1 MDVVLIVANVLS
13 FIGNTL
19 FTLSAL
25 LKSKRKILL
34 FQSGNYVLAIVS
46 EAMMS
51 AYSALAQEA
60 VSLTRN
66 MILLFLKVKS
76 EIVKLVLNIICVI
89 VAVTVGVL
97 LNIFLNDNVWYG
109 YLPILGNICYSFG
122 VIVAFMIKDNP
133 LKSEA
138 FIKVCLLINSVL
150 WAIYGY
156 YVELYPILIFNII
169 NIVFCIISIVR
180 IIILSNK
187 AKNYEKAE

>member
-13 FIGNTL
+13 FIGNSL

-34 FQSGNYVLAIVS
+34 FQSGHYVLAIVS

-66 MILLFLKVKS
+66 IILLFLKIKN

-109 YLPILGNICYSFG
+109 YLPIIGNIVYSFG

>member
-1 MDVVLIVANVLS
+1 
-13 FIGNTL
+13 
-19 FTLSAL
+19 
-25 LKSKRKILL
+25 
-34 FQSGNYVLAIVS
+34 
-46 EAMMS
+46 
-51 AYSALAQEA
+51 
-60 VSLTRN
+60 
-66 MILLFLKVKS
+66 
-76 EIVKLVLNIICVI
+76 
-89 VAVTVGVL
+89 
-97 LNIFLNDNVWYG
+97 
-109 YLPILGNICYSFG
+109 
-122 VIVAFMIKDNP
+122 MIKDNA